1 MIVCA
6 SWRGWMLHTHIAC
19 QRRAKAVAHGITR
32 KMPSITLNIVPA
44 ARRNADSMFLH
55 QHFSRGHFRAH
66 YRHAANAM
74 SNAWRKP
81 KNPGFQGFFIRSFS
95 NLISDRRI

>member
-1 MIVCA
+1 
-6 SWRGWMLHTHIAC
+6 MLHTHIAC

-44 ARRNADSMFLH
+44 ARRNADSMFPH
-55 QHFSRGHFRAH
+55 QHFSPGHVRAH

-74 SNAWRKP
+74 SNAWRTP

>member
-1 MIVCA
+1 ME
-6 SWRGWMLHTHIAC
+6 S
-19 QRRAKAVAHGITR
+19 RA